1 MMTASH
7 RACLTGRLGKL
18 SLAAAVAL
26 TPAFSSIAEEEADSE
41 EPVVEATVGYFP
53 LEVEPAEYLDR
64 IQLPEGFEIS
74 IYRDGLEAARSMAMS
89 DSGTLFLGTRSN
101 RSRDKVGKVYAV
113 TNPDGDARGDEVKV
127 VVEGFNVPN
136 GVALKDGDL
145 YVAEIHRITRFDDIE
160 GNLDAPPEPVVLND
174 SFPDEYHHGWKYLRF
189 GPDGRLYVPVGAPCN
204 ICEPEAGQGTIV
216 SLAADGSDKRVY
228 AEGVRNSVGFDW
240 DPATGDFWF
249 TDNGRDLW
257 GEDTPPEELN
267 HAPAAGAHYGYPYRY
282 GKNLVDDSFST
293 ALGDDDFTGA
303 ALEFPAHNAL
313 LGMRFYTGDQFPAA
327 YQGDLFIASR
337 GSWNRAVPD
346 GYKIYRVRRE
356 DGRAVEWQ
364 EFATGWLTEDNKFWG
379 RPVDIELAPDGAL
392 LVSDDFNG
400 LVYRIS
406 YAPG

>member
-89 DSGTLFLGTRSN
+89 DSCTLFLGTRSN

-145 YVAEIHRITRFDDIE
+145 YVAGGVEHMTRAPYAMSKSAAPF
-160 GNLDAPPEPVVLND
+160 GRDA
-174 SFPDEYHHGWKYLRF
+174 
-189 GPDGRLYVPVGAPCN
+189 RLYD
-204 ICEPEAGQGTIV
+204 T
-216 SLAADGSDKRVY
+216 SLGWRFV
-228 AEGVRNSVGFDW
+228 N
-240 DPATGDFWF
+240 PAM
-249 TDNGRDLW
+249 
-257 GEDTPPEELN
+257 EL
-267 HAPAAGAHYGYPYRY
+267 
-282 GKNLVDDSFST
+282 
-293 ALGDDDFTGA
+293 
-303 ALEFPAHNAL
+303 
-313 LGMRFYTGDQFPAA
+313 
-327 YQGDLFIASR
+327 
-337 GSWNRAVPD
+337 
-346 GYKIYRVRRE
+346 
-356 DGRAVEWQ
+356 
-364 EFATGWLTEDNKFWG
+364 
-379 RPVDIELAPDGAL
+379 
-392 LVSDDFNG
+392 
-400 LVYRIS
+400 
-406 YAPG
+406 